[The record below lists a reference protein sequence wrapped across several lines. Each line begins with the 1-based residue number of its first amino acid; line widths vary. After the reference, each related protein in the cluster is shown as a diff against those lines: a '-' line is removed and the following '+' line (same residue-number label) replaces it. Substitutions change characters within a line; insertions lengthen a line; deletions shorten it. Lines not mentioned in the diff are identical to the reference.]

1 MIDYNRY
8 KELKDESLAFYAM
21 IRDCELRLGSDISES
36 DFESCKNI
44 YFDSDTSSY
53 DSDFKDMYMFLF
65 SRYNVVGAL
74 ASYLE
79 PFDWQDSFYE
89 LEDMPFSEYVDIL
102 LDSFDKSELEDLYE
116 DLNDII
122 ESFGL
127 DYRFK

>member
-1 MIDYNRY
+1 MDYNRY
-8 KELKDESLAFYAM
+8 NELKDESLAFYAM
-21 IRDCELRLGSDISES
+21 IRDCELRLGCNLSES

-44 YFDSDTSSY
+44 YFDSDTLSY
-53 DSDFKDMYMFLF
+53 DDDFKDMYMFLF

-79 PFDWQDSFYE
+79 PFDWQDSFDD
-89 LEDMPFSEYVDIL
+89 LEDMPFSEYVDLL

>member
-1 MIDYNRY
+1 MMDYNRY
-8 KELKDESLAFYAM
+8 KELKDDSLAFYAM
-21 IRDCELRLGSDISES
+21 IKDCELRLGCSISES
-36 DFESCKNI
+36 DFESCKEI
-44 YFDSDTSSY
+44 YFDSDDLSY

-79 PFDWQDSFYE
+79 PFDWQDSFE
-89 LEDMPFSEYVDIL
+89 LLEDMPFSEYVDLL
-102 LDSFDKSELEDLYE
+102 LDSFDKSELEDLFE